1 MDDPEVDECG
11 PDTSDS
17 VVWKNAIVPVVAVHC
32 IARLAPVS
40 VRVQIVRAFP
50 VLWYGSAGLA
60 LTKMKSL
67 ILRYCIAVLLAL
79 LLGVAPLRAAPVADL
94 FQSEVDA
101 AGRDT
106 AARDAALAQALQEVL
121 VRVTGSARAVQ
132 QGGARAL
139 LQQPGRFVEQY
150 RFEELAGAGGQP
162 QLRLWVQFDGVALA
176 REIRAAGLSYW
187 GSERPDVLLW
197 LAVDDRGRR
206 YLVSEASDSE
216 GADAVTRAA
225 RLHGLPV
232 TLPLM
237 DLEDQRALQFTD
249 VWGGFM
255 GAVESASQ
263 RYRPQVVLV
272 GKLDSSGAG
281 GSWRGSW
288 NLLAAGASQGWSG
301 HAADMY
307 AAVQQGIARA
317 TESLADQYAVA
328 DARSSVRALT
338 VEDVRGVEDYAR
350 VYRYLASLT
359 PVDQVQVA
367 RVTGQEVQF
376 DLTLSAEERSLLQV
390 ITLGRVLQAAQD
402 PLAWR
407 FRLRH

>member
-1 MDDPEVDECG
+1 
-11 PDTSDS
+11 
-17 VVWKNAIVPVVAVHC
+17 
-32 IARLAPVS
+32 
-40 VRVQIVRAFP
+40 
-50 VLWYGSAGLA
+50 
-60 LTKMKSL
+60 MKSL
-67 ILRYCIAVLLAL
+67 ILRYCIAGLLAML
-79 LLGVAPLRAAPVADL
+79 LVAAPLQAAPVGDL
-94 FQSEVDA
+94 FQAEVDA
-101 AGRDT
+101 AGRET

-132 QGGARAL
+132 QAGARQL

-150 RFEELAGAGGQP
+150 RFEEVAGADERQ

-197 LAVDDRGRR
+197 LAVDDRGQR
-206 YLVSEASDSE
+206 YLVSEAAGSE
-216 GADAVTRAA
+216 GADAVMRAA

-237 DLEDQRALQFTD
+237 DIEDQRAVQFTD
-249 VWGGFM
+249 VWGGFL

-263 RYRPQVVLV
+263 RYRPQVILV

-288 NLLAAGASQGWSG
+288 KLLAAGAGEGWSG
-301 HAADMY
+301 NAGDMY
-307 AAVQQGIARA
+307 AAVQQGIAQA
-317 TESLADQYAVA
+317 TEWLAGQYAVA
-328 DARSSVRALT
+328 DARSSVRPLT
-338 VEDVRGVEDYAR
+338 VEGIRGVEDYAR

-367 RVTGQEVQF
+367 RVTEQEVQF
-376 DLTLSAEERSLLQV
+376 DLSLSAEERSLLQA
-390 ITLGRVLQAAQD
+390 ITLGRVLQAAGD

-407 FRLRH
+407 FSLRR